1 MYSVWFAKR
10 LQLLEHNFVASFPF
24 CCYLAYFVGVLCLE
38 CQGNVKSQLINYILT
53 LRITTA
59 AFLAQKQENRSK
71 TAKPKIPMTLPKM
84 ASLVNQAL
92 IPLSSAMIF
101 ITVNVMAHQQVYQFR
116 LPL

>member
-10 LQLLEHNFVASFPF
+10 IQSLEHNFVASFPF
-24 CCYLAYFVGVLCLE
+24 CCYPAYFS
-38 CQGNVKSQLINYILT
+38 QSQLINYILT

-92 IPLSSAMIF
+92 IPLFSAMIF

>member
-10 LQLLEHNFVASFPF
+10 LQSLEHNFVASFPF

-53 LRITTA
+53 LRITAA
-59 AFLAQKQENRSK
+59 AFLAQKHRSK

-101 ITVNVMAHQQVYQFR
+101 IAVNVMAHQQVYQFR